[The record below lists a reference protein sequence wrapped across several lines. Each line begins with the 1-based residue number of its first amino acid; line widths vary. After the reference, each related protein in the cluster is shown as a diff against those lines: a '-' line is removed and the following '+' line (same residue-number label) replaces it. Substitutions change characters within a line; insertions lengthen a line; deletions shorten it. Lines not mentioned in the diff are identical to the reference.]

1 MNTYLRTSKEFQP
14 LYVDV
19 TANGITTRV
28 TNGVQYV
35 VVPKGTPLS
44 SGEAATPAVLQG
56 EIGFYTDQLTVGYW
70 DVGVRVSASPEAPF
84 LPCGTIRIK

>member
-1 MNTYLRTSKEFQP
+1 MHVEL
-14 LYVDV
+14 
-19 TANGITTRV
+19 TANGVTTVV

-35 VVPKGTPLS
+35 VVPKGVALDTGTPQ
-44 SGEAATPAVLQG
+44 TPATLQG